1 VINRTIAIFQV
12 RMIEND
18 FIHPYIL
25 YMYMYVKEI
34 FVTLR
39 EEHGKDHHRHDTVK
53 RVTGKIQRNP
63 CDI

>member
-1 VINRTIAIFQV
+1 MINRAISIFQM
-12 RMIEND
+12 RMMEND
-18 FIHPYIL
+18 YFI
-25 YMYMYVKEI
+25 YMYVKEI

-39 EEHGKDHHRHDTVK
+39 GGHGKDHHRHDTVK